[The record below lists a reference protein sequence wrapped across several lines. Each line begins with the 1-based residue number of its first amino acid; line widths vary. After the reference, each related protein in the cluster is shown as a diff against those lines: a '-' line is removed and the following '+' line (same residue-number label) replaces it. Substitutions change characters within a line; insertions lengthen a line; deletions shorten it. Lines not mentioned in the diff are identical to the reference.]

1 MVVFNKTFLAS
12 KQAVKD
18 VDEGFSTNKKAMD
31 KTINMEEE
39 ENVGIGDE
47 DNEAEAE
54 YEEEEE
60 EIDDY
65 TEHAVNNAKEGKLS
79 QLILNHISSPF
90 LRHEGLEIF
99 AYFTTID
106 NNQEENLKAFLES
119 QRRIS
124 MLKPVTNEKEVR
136 LVEIEGTNGKSK

>member
-1 MVVFNKTFLAS
+1 
-12 KQAVKD
+12 
-18 VDEGFSTNKKAMD
+18 MD

-79 QLILNHISSPF
+79 QLILNHIYD
-90 LRHEGLEIF
+90 LR
-99 AYFTTID
+99 
-106 NNQEENLKAFLES
+106 
-119 QRRIS
+119 
-124 MLKPVTNEKEVR
+124 V
-136 LVEIEGTNGKSK
+136 